1 MAEKNNANI
10 GFEKQIW
17 MLPVCYGG
25 TFLQLNIER

>member
-10 GFEKQIW
+10 GFENKFG

>member
-1 MAEKNNANI
+1 MAEKIMPILALKNKF
-10 GFEKQIW
+10 G

>member
-17 MLPVCYGG
+17 DAVCYGG